1 MAELPR
7 VNPTPRGLRLL
18 VLGAAAVVL
27 GVLVGIPIVTQWGL
41 VLLGVVGLGIVW
53 LSVSTAA
60 LGRGGVRIERR
71 VTPHPTVVGRPA
83 TVRVDLTAA
92 GHVLDSLEVE
102 ERAAP
107 ELTGVTAPRAR
118 LRRTPG
124 RVTLV
129 YRIDPVRRGRW
140 PVGPLHIHRRDP
152 FGVADLNGPLG
163 RPVDVAVRPRTVEL
177 PAVGRSFAMDLD
189 RSATGARAPS
199 TDDVALR
206 PYRTGDDLRRVHWR
220 SSARRGELVVRQDE
234 RAARRPASV
243 LLDLPL
249 DDAAAEWSISLACSV
264 ALALS
269 AAGHHVRLL
278 AGDLDGAVAHLQPD
292 PDGLSGAM
300 ILDQA
305 IDLTTPLD
313 TAQRQFRVTAALE
326 QITAHPGPEIVV
338 AVLGA
343 LAPDSLATLAG
354 LGQDGTA
361 RALIRVGR
369 PGDPSITENQ
379 AATARALERSGW
391 VVATVSPGE
400 DIAGTWQRLVAR
412 DPVGMLR

>member
-7 VNPTPRGLRLL
+7 VSPTPRGLRLL
-18 VLGAAAVVL
+18 VLGSVAVVL
-27 GVLVGIPIVTQWGL
+27 GVLVGIPLVTQWGL
-41 VLLGVVGLGIVW
+41 LLVGAVGLAIGW

-60 LGRGGVRIERR
+60 LGRSGVRIERR
-71 VTPHPTVVGRPA
+71 VTPHPTVVGRSA
-83 TVRVDLTAA
+83 TVRVDVTAA
-92 GHVLDSLEVE
+92 GHVLDSLEIE

-107 ELTGVTAPRAR
+107 ELTGPNPPRAR

-124 RVTLV
+124 RVSLG
-129 YRIDPVRRGRW
+129 YRIDPGHRGRW

-152 FGVADLNGPLG
+152 FGLADLEGPLG
-163 RPVDVAVRPRTVEL
+163 RPVDVAVRPRTVAL

-206 PYRTGDDLRRVHWR
+206 PYRSGDDLRRVHWR

-278 AGDLDGAVAHLQPD
+278 AGDLDGPVAHLPPD
-292 PDGLSGAM
+292 LEGLSGAM
-300 ILDQA
+300 VLDQA
-305 IDLTTPLD
+305 IDLTLPLD
-313 TAQRQFRVTAALE
+313 PAQRQFRMSAALE
-326 QITAHPGPEIVV
+326 QVAAHPGPEILV
-338 AVLGA
+338 AVIGA
-343 LAPDSLATLAG
+343 LAPGDVAALAD
-354 LGQDGTA
+354 LGRDGTA
-361 RALIRVGR
+361 RAFVRVGR
-369 PGDPSITENQ
+369 PGDPTITANQ
-379 AATARALERSGW
+379 AETARSLDRAGW
-391 VVATVSPGE
+391 GVVTVSPGE
-400 DIAGTWQRLVAR
+400 DLAGAWERLAAR
-412 DPVGMLR
+412 NPVGMLR